1 MNPFVLS
8 LFFVFLTTMSSSQHL
23 NNVGEDSSS
32 RDMSFFPPSSLYVGS
47 SQTQTPPLS
56 LSHGN
61 GVEGSNSNPEM
72 GLLIFA
78 STVFQQPQECRGTKR
93 AIDEEE
99 EEEEEDE
106 EEEEGVDEIENNK
119 NLCLKLGGDEAQAAK
134 SSASGKTKLCARG
147 HWRPAEDEKLKEL
160 VAQYG
165 PQNWN
170 LIAENLEGRSGNLI
184 V

>member
-47 SQTQTPPLS
+47 SQTPPLS
-56 LSHGN
+56 MGHEN
-61 GVEGSNSNPEM
+61 GVEGSKPEM
-72 GLLIFA
+72 GLQIFG
-78 STVFQQPQECRGTKR
+78 STVFQPSECRGTKR
-93 AIDEEE
+93 ASD
-99 EEEEEDE
+99 
-106 EEEEGVDEIENNK
+106 EEGVEIENR
-119 NLCLKLGGDEAQAAK
+119 NLCLKLADEAQAK
-134 SSASGKTKLCARG
+134 SSASGKIKLCARG
-147 HWRPAEDEKLKEL
+147 HWRPAEDERLKEL

>member
-106 EEEEGVDEIENNK
+106 EDKDEEDDDEEECDEEEE
-119 NLCLKLGGDEAQAAK
+119 LERDE
-134 SSASGKTKLCARG
+134 
-147 HWRPAEDEKLKEL
+147 EDD
-160 VAQYG
+160 VG
-165 PQNWN
+165 W
-170 LIAENLEGRSGNLI
+170 
-184 V
+184 